1 MKIKKNGK
9 VVNLT
14 ESDLQKIVKKVI
26 SEGKVSYT
34 DAKGKE
40 HSLVS
45 IKDVARLEKELG
57 MDKFELF
64 KKLGSAL
71 NQFDERQ
78 AFPELLALVM
88 KD

>member
-45 IKDVARLEKELG
+45 IKDVAILEKKLG

>member
-34 DAKGKE
+34 DGKGKE